1 LERDVSFVSHLE
13 CSRTG
18 KHYPHDHFHSVSD
31 TGAPLLVRYD
41 LEALKGAVSK
51 ETLATRSPDMWRY
64 LEFLPLAGRNGIV
77 SLGEQMTPLIPLPR
91 MSNELGAGEILV
103 KDEGR
108 LPTGSFKSRG
118 IAVAVS
124 MAKAFGVKHIAMP
137 TAGNAGAALAAYC
150 SRAGI
155 KSTVFCPDD
164 APETTIREIAFHG
177 ADTYR
182 VNGLINHCGEIV
194 AAGTKE
200 TGWLDLSTL
209 KEPYRIEG
217 KKTMGLELAEQLR
230 WTLPDV
236 IFYPTGGGTG
246 LIGMWKAFEEL
257 EALGWIDGK
266 RPRMVAVQSTRCGPL
281 VKAFDE
287 GHEEVMTPWEPAD
300 TQIHGV
306 RVPKPFGDRL
316 CLQVMRDSGGF
327 GSMVD
332 DDETIAARASIARE
346 EGVHLSI
353 EGAACFVACR
363 QELERGRVKRTDQAL
378 LFNCASGLKAGLPP
392 VNTRIDRNKPLDFS
406 IPGFQKTAR

>member
-1 LERDVSFVSHLE
+1 MSFVSNLE

-18 KHYPHDHFHSVSD
+18 ARTAHDAFHTISD
-31 TGAPLLVRYD
+31 AGAPLLVRYD
-41 LEALKGAVSK
+41 LEAIKTALTK
-51 ETLATRSPDMWRY
+51 EMLAGRPPDMWRY
-64 LEFLPLAGRNGIV
+64 LELLPLASRDDIV
-77 SLGEQMTPLIPLPR
+77 SLGEQMTPLVPLSR
-91 MSNELGAGEILV
+91 MSRELGAGEILV

-124 MAKAFGVKHIAMP
+124 MARAFGVKHIAMP

-150 SRAGI
+150 ARAGI
-155 KSTVFCPDD
+155 ESTVFCPDD
-164 APETTIREIAFHG
+164 APETTIREIAYHG
-177 ADTYR
+177 ARTYR
-182 VNGLINHCGEIV
+182 VNGLINHCGQIV
-194 AAGTKE
+194 ASGTAE

-217 KKTMGLELAEQLR
+217 KKTMGLELAEQLD
-230 WTLPDV
+230 WELPDV

-257 EALGWIDGK
+257 GAMGWIDGK

-281 VKAFDE
+281 VKAFDA
-287 GHEEVMTPWEPAD
+287 GHEEVMEPWEPAD
-300 TQIHGV
+300 TLIHGV

-316 CLQVMRDSGGF
+316 CLATMRDSGGF

-332 DDETIAARASIARE
+332 DDEVIAARAMIARE

-353 EGAACFVACR
+353 EGAACFVAYR
-363 QELERGRVKRTDQAL
+363 QELEGGRVRPSDRAV
-378 LFNCASGLKAGLPP
+378 LFNCASGLKAELPP
-392 VNTRIDRNKPLDFS
+392 VQTYIDRNKPVDFTK
-406 IPGFQKTAR
+406 FA

>member
-1 LERDVSFVSHLE
+1 MDDPSPNASFVSHLE

-18 KHYPHDHFHSVSD
+18 ARYEHDRFCSVSD
-31 TGAPLLVRYD
+31 AGAPLLVRYD
-41 LEALKGAVSK
+41 LEALKGALTK
-51 ETLATRSPDMWRY
+51 ELVAWRSPDMWRY
-64 LEFLPLAGRNGIV
+64 LEFLPLSRRDHIV
-77 SLGEQMTPLIPLPR
+77 SLGEVMTPLIPLTKP
-91 MSNELGAGEILV
+91 GAGEILV

-124 MAKAFGVKHIAMP
+124 MAKAYGVKHIAMP

-150 SRAGI
+150 SRAGTQ
-155 KSTVFCPDD
+155 STVFCPDD
-164 APETTIREIAFHG
+164 APEITIREIAYHG
-177 ADTYR
+177 ANTYR

-194 AAGTKE
+194 AAGTE
-200 TGWLDLSTL
+200 EMGWLDLSTL

-217 KKTMGLELAEQLR
+217 KKTMGLELAEQLG

-257 EALGWIDGK
+257 GAMGWIDSK

-287 GHEEVMTPWEPAD
+287 GHDEVMEAWEPAD
-300 TQIHGV
+300 TAIHGV

-332 DDETIAARASIARE
+332 DDEVFAARAEIARK
-346 EGVHLSI
+346 EGVHLSV
-353 EGAACFVACR
+353 EGAACFVAFQ
-363 QELERGRVKRTDQAL
+363 QELERGRVKRSDRVV
-378 LFNCASGLKAGLPP
+378 LFNCASGLKADLPP
-392 VNTRIDRNKPLDFS
+392 VDNRIDRNKPLDFS
-406 IPGFQKTAR
+406 LPGFQK

>member
-1 LERDVSFVSHLE
+1 VSFVSHLE

-18 KHYPHDHFHSVSD
+18 ARTAHDAFHTISD
-31 TGAPLLVRYD
+31 AGAPLLVRYD
-41 LEALKGAVSK
+41 LEAIKTALTK
-51 ETLATRSPDMWRY
+51 ETLAGRAPDMWRY
-64 LEFLPLAGRNGIV
+64 LELLPLASRDDIV
-77 SLGEQMTPLIPLPR
+77 SLGEQMTPLVPLSR
-91 MSNELGAGEILV
+91 MSRELGAGEILV

-124 MAKAFGVKHIAMP
+124 MARAFGVKHIAMP

-150 SRAGI
+150 ARAGI
-155 KSTVFCPDD
+155 ESTVFCPDD
-164 APETTIREIAFHG
+164 APETTIREIAYHG
-177 ADTYR
+177 ARTYR
-182 VNGLINHCGEIV
+182 VNGLINHCGQIV
-194 AAGTKE
+194 ASGTAE

-217 KKTMGLELAEQLR
+217 KKTMGLELAEQLD
-230 WTLPDV
+230 WELPDV

-257 EALGWIDGK
+257 GAMGWIDGK

-281 VKAFDE
+281 VKAFDA
-287 GHEEVMTPWEPAD
+287 GHEEVMEPWEPAD
-300 TQIHGV
+300 TLIHGV

-316 CLQVMRDSGGF
+316 CLATMRVSGGF

-332 DDETIAARASIARE
+332 DDGVIAARAMIARE

-353 EGAACFVACR
+353 EGAACFVAYR
-363 QELERGRVKRTDQAL
+363 QELEGGRVRPSDRAV
-378 LFNCASGLKAGLPP
+378 LFNCASGLKAELPP
-392 VNTRIDRNKPLDFS
+392 VQTCIDRNKPVDFTK
-406 IPGFQKTAR
+406 FA

>member
-1 LERDVSFVSHLE
+1 VSFVSHLE

-18 KHYPHDHFHSVSD
+18 KHYPHDRFHNVSNAN
-31 TGAPLLVRYD
+31 APLLVRYD
-41 LEALKGAVSK
+41 LEALKGAITKQMLVG
-51 ETLATRSPDMWRY
+51 RSPDMWRY
-64 LEFLPLAGRNGIV
+64 LEFLPLAGRDDIV

-91 MSNELGAGEILV
+91 MSSELGAGEILV

-124 MAKAFGVKHIAMP
+124 MARAFGVKHIAMP

-155 KSTVFCPDD
+155 ESTVFCPDD
-164 APETTIREIAFHG
+164 APEITIREIAYHG
-177 ADTYR
+177 AHTYR

-194 AAGTKE
+194 AAGTEE

-217 KKTMGLELAEQLR
+217 KKTMGLELAEQLGWR
-230 WTLPDV
+230 LPDI

-257 EALGWIDGK
+257 EAIGWIDDK

-287 GHEEVMTPWEPAD
+287 GLDEVMEPWEPAD
-300 TQIHGV
+300 TLIHGV

-332 DDETIAARASIARE
+332 DDEVIAARAGIARA

-353 EGAACFVACR
+353 EGAACFVAYR
-363 QELERGRVKRTDQAL
+363 QELENGRISKSDRVV
-378 LFNCASGLKAGLPP
+378 LFNCASGLKADLPP
-392 VNTRIDRNKPLDFS
+392 VETRIDRNKPLDFTKS
-406 IPGFQKTAR
+406 GH